1 MMGPENTCWCT
12 VFHSG
17 CGWGLGWSLY
27 GVNPLNGIA
36 NLRVCV
42 TATCMHRLKLPMPAQ
57 STADH
62 GRAKA
67 ILCPFLLSLT
77 PPAPNGT
84 GWHCEVS
91 CVHWPWV
98 TGNKWRWRECEE
110 SSGAAWGR
118 SVTRP
123 ASTKGNNPYAHVNNA
138 SYFLYYFCRGGCVH
152 GAIYIY

>member
-1 MMGPENTCWCT
+1 MQSIAP
-12 VFHSG
+12 VQ
-17 CGWGLGWSLY
+17 SLCRMAQHASDDMHKR
-27 GVNPLNGIA
+27 LCSSIA

-42 TATCMHRLKLPMPAQ
+42 TATCMHRLKLPMPTQ

-67 ILCPFLLSLT
+67 ILCPSLLSLT

-98 TGNKWRWRECEE
+98 TGNK
-110 SSGAAWGR
+110 
-118 SVTRP
+118 
-123 ASTKGNNPYAHVNNA
+123 
-138 SYFLYYFCRGGCVH
+138 
-152 GAIYIY
+152 